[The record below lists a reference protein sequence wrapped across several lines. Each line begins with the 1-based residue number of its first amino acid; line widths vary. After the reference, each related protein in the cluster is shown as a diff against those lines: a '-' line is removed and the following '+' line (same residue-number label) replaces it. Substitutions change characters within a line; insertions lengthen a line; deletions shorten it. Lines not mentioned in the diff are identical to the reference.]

1 MNGSSVETNLTQKNT
16 TMASGIEKPH
26 DIILS
31 VLNTE
36 WHGEAEV
43 HQVITRE
50 VAKRAFYKVLES
62 PAQVTIDGQAV
73 NLDKYKVLVA
83 DHRNVRDDLDAN
95 DMLVPLHIP
104 KAGYTPIDNEQVW
117 DVMEGA
123 LKDIGA
129 KITSLCTLER
139 GKKFSISADI
149 GSSEMTINKDKFK
162 AYLNFTTSHDGTIAM
177 NVYDSMIRIVCMNTF
192 RWSMQAMGDVQF
204 KVYHTKNA
212 NLALQNLPDLV
223 NAILK
228 GRTELKEVMEYL
240 ETCKVD
246 GNEAI
251 AMAMGYF
258 AQTTGTT
265 KLSTRAVNAANEIT
279 LLFSRGIGNKGE
291 SLYDLANGATE
302 YWTSGKGV
310 GEKNSNANRLY
321 RSAMGSAADHK
332 QAFIGML
339 ANENSRSEALE
350 LGKEALAL
358 AK

>member
-1 MNGSSVETNLTQKNT
+1 
-16 TMASGIEKPH
+16 MAAGIEKPY
-26 DIILS
+26 DIVLS
-31 VLNTE
+31 TEGTE

-43 HQVITRE
+43 HPIISRE
-50 VAKRAFYKVLES
+50 IAKRTFFKVAES
-62 PAQVTIDGQAV
+62 PAQVTIDGQSI

-83 DHRNVRDDLDAN
+83 DHRGVRDDLEAEDQ
-95 DMLVPLHIP
+95 LIPLHIP
-104 KAGYTPIDNEQVW
+104 KSGYTSIANEAVW

-129 KITSLCTLER
+129 KITSVCTLER

-149 GSSEMTINKDKFK
+149 GSSEMVINKDKFR

-192 RWSMQAMGDVQF
+192 RWSMAAMGDVQF

-212 NLALQNLPDLV
+212 NLGLNNLGDLV
-223 NAILK
+223 NAILT
-228 GRTELKEVMEYL
+228 GRAELKEVMEYL
-240 ETCKVD
+240 ATCRVD

-265 KLSTRAVNAANEIT
+265 KLSTKAINAANEIT

-302 YWTSGKGV
+302 FWTSGNGV
-310 GEKNSNANRLY
+310 GKNNSSANRLY

-332 QAFIGML
+332 QSFIAML
-339 ANENSRSEALE
+339 TNDTRRAEALA

-358 AK
+358 AD

>member
-1 MNGSSVETNLTQKNT
+1 
-16 TMASGIEKPH
+16 MASGIEKPY

-31 VLNTE
+31 TEGTE

-43 HQVITRE
+43 HPLISRDI
-50 VAKRAFYKVLES
+50 AKRAFFKIAES
-62 PAQVTIDGQAV
+62 PAQVTLDGQV
-73 NLDKYKVLVA
+73 ITLDKYKVLVA
-83 DHRNVRDDLDAN
+83 DHRDCRDDLDTN
-95 DMLVPLHIP
+95 DQLVPLHIP
-104 KAGYTPIDNEQVW
+104 KAGYTSISNEEVW
-117 DVMEGA
+117 DVMDGA
-123 LKDIGA
+123 LRDIGA

-149 GSSEMTINKDKFK
+149 GGSDMVINKDKFK
-162 AYLNFTTSHDGTIAM
+162 AFLNFTTSHDGSIAM

-204 KVYHTKNA
+204 KVYHKKNA
-212 NLALQNLPDLV
+212 NLALENLGDLV

-228 GRTELKEVMEYL
+228 GRAELKEVMEYL
-240 ETCKVD
+240 ATCKVD

-258 AQTTGTT
+258 AQVTGTT
-265 KLSTRAVNAANEIT
+265 KLSTRASKAANEIT

-302 YWTSGKGV
+302 YWTTGKGV
-310 GEKNSNANRLY
+310 GEKMSNANRLY

-332 QAFIGML
+332 QNFIAML
-339 ANENSRSEALE
+339 ANEDRRAETLE
-350 LGKEALAL
+350 LGREALL
-358 AK
+358 AAK